1 MKDNNT
7 CSNKSVKVL
16 IVDDSMLIHKL
27 MARIIRSEGYDVC
40 GVAEDGKEAVEKYKE
55 FYPDIT
61 IMDINMPVI
70 DGIQATKLIKEI
82 NPEANIIF
90 MGSAIDKNISE
101 EADKLGVRYFIDKPF
116 EKDAMIEV
124 LGACAENRAIQT
136 LGEGEHKRKEISN
149 IISPFFRAL
158 EDVMMFMVETEGQV
172 EFLSDNDSSFE
183 MGGYSAV
190 VGFNGKISGGLL
202 LNVSTETAWKL
213 AERVNRETYSNK
225 NDAFIGYSIQ
235 ELANI
240 ICGNA
245 LKVINNTERNL
256 NLRLT
261 PPVLFRGCSM
271 SMLAYNSN
279 PYKGIMVTEFGDI
292 NISIMFE

>member
-1 MKDNNT
+1 MNDNNT
-7 CSNKSVKVL
+7 GSKSIRVL
-16 IVDDSMLIHKL
+16 VVDDSLLIHKFI
-27 MARIIRSEGYDVC
+27 AKIISQEGYDVC
-40 GVAEDGKEAVEKYKE
+40 GVAADGKEAVDKYRQLS
-55 FYPDIT
+55 PDIT
-61 IMDINMPVI
+61 IMDINMPVV
-70 DGIQATKLIKEI
+70 DGIEATKLIKEI
-82 NPEANIIF
+82 NPEANVIF
-90 MGSAIDKNISE
+90 MGSAIDKNINQK
-101 EADKLGVRYFIDKPF
+101 ADQLGVKYFIDKPF
-116 EKDAMIEV
+116 EKDKMIEV
-124 LGACAENRAIQT
+124 LGACAENRDLQT
-136 LGEGEHKRKEISN
+136 MCEGVQKRKEISN

-158 EDVMMFMVETEGQV
+158 EDVMNFMLEIEGQV
-172 EFLSDNDSSFE
+172 KFSSDNDSSFE
-183 MGGYSAV
+183 MGGYSVV

-202 LNVSTETAWKL
+202 LNVSVETAWKL

-261 PPVLFRGCSM
+261 PPVLFRGSSM
-271 SMLAYNSN
+271 SILAYNSN
-279 PYKGIMVTEFGDI
+279 PFKGVMETEFGDI